1 MLATR
6 TKLGIAVTWLYAA
19 LQSKMKI
26 KSEKFYSERASQQHI
41 DIAQN
46 DIISNCPVASVK
58 I

>member
-1 MLATR
+1 
-6 TKLGIAVTWLYAA
+6 
-19 LQSKMKI
+19 MKI